1 VGHSAVII
9 GAGIGGL
16 STAQALKRHGW
27 SVTVLEQAAALPTS
41 GTMLGM
47 WPAAMKAL
55 NEIGI
60 DASRRTEGWAHIAAG
75 AGTRLWT
82 PSGRTLVAAPG
93 GADLNLVSRPAL
105 LAALARDIDVSF
117 NTQVVDPGQID
128 DAALVVGADGTF
140 SRTRQRMFGDRF
152 RARSLGAVAWRGT
165 IQGAV
170 AEYGETWA
178 PGALF
183 GITPAGPNATNW
195 YACIR
200 ANQTFDAPHLPNILD
215 HFGSWHPG
223 VRELID
229 RIDEGA
235 ILHHGLFEAPKLS
248 SFVTGNTALVGDA
261 AHAMAPFLG
270 RGACEAIVDGATL
283 GRSVAQ
289 ASTVEAGLAAFNKE
303 RRARSQRLV
312 LASRL
317 MGQFAMMD
325 TGSGIRNAAVGT
337 VGRLVKPR
345 PRRDPKLPR
354 H

>member
-1 VGHSAVII
+1 MGHSAVII
-9 GAGIGGL
+9 GAGISGL
-16 STAQALKRHGW
+16 STARALRRHGW
-27 SVTVLEQAAALPTS
+27 SVTVLEQAAALPAS

-47 WPAAMKAL
+47 WPGAMKAL
-55 NEIGI
+55 SEIGI
-60 DASRRTEGWAHIAAG
+60 DASRRTDGWAHIVAG
-75 AGTRLWT
+75 AGSRLWT
-82 PSGRTLVAAPG
+82 PSGRALVTASG
-93 GADLNLVSRPAL
+93 GAALNLVSRPAL

-117 NTQVVDPGQID
+117 NTQVVDTGQID

-140 SRTRQRMFGDRF
+140 SRTRQRVFGDRF

-165 IQGAV
+165 VKGAV
-170 AEYGETWA
+170 AEDGETWS

-183 GITPAGPNATNW
+183 GITPAGPDVTNW

-200 ANQTFDAPHLPNILD
+200 TDQTFDGPHLPHIMN
-215 HFGSWHPG
+215 HFGSWHRG

-229 RIDEGA
+229 RIDENA
-235 ILHHGLFEAPKLS
+235 ILHHGLFEAPKLH

-270 RGACEAIVDGATL
+270 RGACEALNDGATL
-283 GRSVAQ
+283 GRAVAQ
-289 ASTVEAGLAAFNKE
+289 ASSVEAGLAAFNTE
-303 RRARSQRLV
+303 RRGRTQRIV

-337 VGRLVKPR
+337 LGWLVKPR
-345 PRRDPKLPR
+345 PRRDSMLPR

>member
-1 VGHSAVII
+1 MGHSAVII

-16 STAQALKRHGW
+16 STARSLKRHGW

-55 NEIGI
+55 DDIGV
-60 DASRRTEGWAHIAAG
+60 DALRRTDGWAHIATG

-82 PSGRTLVAAPG
+82 PAGRQLVTAPG

-117 NTQVVDPGQID
+117 ATQVVDPGQLD
-128 DAALVVGADGTF
+128 DAELVVGADGTF

-152 RARSLGAVAWRGT
+152 RARPLGAVAWRGT
-165 IQGAV
+165 VEGAV

-178 PGALF
+178 PEALF
-183 GITPAGPNATNW
+183 GITPAGPHATNW

-200 ANQTFDAPHLPNILD
+200 ADQTFNGPHLPHIVN
-215 HFGSWHPG
+215 HFGSWHRG

-229 RIDEGA
+229 MIEEGA
-235 ILHHGLFEAPKLS
+235 ILHHGLFEAPKLPS
-248 SFVTGNTALVGDA
+248 YITGKTVLVGDA

-289 ASTVEAGLAAFNKE
+289 ASSIEAGLAVFDKE
-303 RRARSQRLV
+303 RRARTQRLV

-317 MGQFAMMD
+317 MGRFAMMD
-325 TGSGIRNAAVGT
+325 AGSGIRNAAVGT

-345 PRRDPKLPR
+345 PRRDSTLPR